1 VRTTACVTAALG
13 LTILVSGTAHAAIK
27 LATWTMTTCA
37 MCWASRSVRACPPEP
52 RPTMPTC
59 KSTRDRLGADV
70 IAPQEVNGPKAAA
83 LVFPPD
89 QYDLFF
95 SGPYVEDRDR

>member
-1 VRTTACVTAALG
+1 VLGEPLRSGLPARTEADYA
-13 LTILVSGTAHAAIK
+13 ILQ
-27 LATWTMTTCA
+27 
-37 MCWASRSVRACPPEP
+37 EY
-52 RPTMPTC
+52 
-59 KSTRDRLGADV
+59 RDCLGADV